1 MTGAAAAPVGT
12 VQPAALLIDADNFGD
27 PAHILDAY
35 HRLRQQV
42 GSVQVCRAYGGP
54 ARLQALDGVWRKIG
68 ARTFPH
74 LALEKNTTDA
84 ALIADAVALHFQQGI
99 RRWAIASGD
108 ADFAPLAVRL
118 REWGGTV
125 WCFTVDGIVF
135 AGADAYYAKVVRF
148 APSKPPVPKVPAAPV
163 ALAAPPAK
171 RPPAVVATPVQ
182 VPPKPLAAAPKPPF
196 APSTAVATTAM
207 PQNPGALPI
216 TFRRQQTVP
225 VPRPEIHALR
235 MALRDLSVDR
245 VSVADVLL
253 AVPEL
258 LQRRPL
264 LLSGVYSRL
273 RETGLLLPS
282 ASGLPIFQRHPAAFH
297 LRPGQGATGL
307 SVVYRG

>member
-1 MTGAAAAPVGT
+1 VTGAAAAPVGSA
-12 VQPAALLIDADNFGD
+12 QPAALLIDADNFGD

-35 HRLRQQV
+35 NRLRQQV
-42 GSVQVCRAYGGP
+42 GSVQVCRAYGAA
-54 ARLQALDGVWRKIG
+54 ARLQALSAVWQKIG
-68 ARTFPH
+68 ARTFPN

-99 RRWAIASGD
+99 RLWAIASGD

-135 AGADAYYAKVVRF
+135 AGAAAYYAKVVRF
-148 APSKPPVPKVPAAPV
+148 APSRPSAPKAPAASAAPAAPCAKRPTAAAAKPAQVPSKPPAGVPKPPVAPSP
-163 ALAAPPAK
+163 ALAAK
-171 RPPAVVATPVQ
+171 
-182 VPPKPLAAAPKPPF
+182 AAPPLP
-196 APSTAVATTAM
+196 AE
-207 PQNPGALPI
+207 LPI
-216 TFRRQQTVP
+216 TFRRQHTVP
-225 VPRPEIHALR
+225 LQRPEIHALR

-245 VSVADVLL
+245 VGVADVLR

-258 LQRRPL
+258 LQRKPL